1 MNINKHIQYNI
12 VILYVYI
19 YMNIVMNNDILCTK
33 KAKTYKYV
41 EANKQLDIQYN
52 GKILHIIHINY

>member
-1 MNINKHIQYNI
+1 MIY
-12 VILYVYI
+12 YVQ
-19 YMNIVMNNDILCTK
+19 K

-41 EANKQLDIQYN
+41 EANKQPDIQYN